1 VASDQ
6 AKELRKQGIAAAK
19 AGQTDQ
25 ARQLLQQSL
34 RIEPRNEAAWLWL
47 VSLAR
52 EQREKFFYLNRLL
65 EINPNSEMGLQSLQQ
80 LGMTRE
86 QLTQQVASL
95 PARPDNRAVLANS
108 SQTPGVPLP
117 DQQRITQ
124 LQDEVDGIVEEY
136 LTPPIGYTGINWV
149 QKKSGRAGERDIWTL
164 RGYIAAGVAAGLVAT
179 FIIGYTIVWN
189 TPVLRG
195 IVFVPTPTLT
205 PTRIPP
211 TFTPTPTPGLTPTP
225 SPTPRL
231 TLTPSPTVPPQIPNG
246 AVGVP
251 QPTALFVAAFDKGVQ
266 DAVSLIDRKRYDE
279 ALPTLQFAIT
289 QVASNFDPGPYYYA
303 ALAFIGQ
310 GKLAEAKQILLRAQ
324 DRLTDTSD
332 GTMRGVVNGGLAYTN
347 LLLAQKAQTD
357 GNSQA
362 VSDLLVEVEDQ
373 SKLAIESAPRFDV
386 PYLALA
392 GRFRLGRNYDE
403 ALKTLDQGLG
413 IPELVANANLLVEK
427 GKVYFERAEYDSAA
441 YQAFLALYADP
452 VAENAH
458 QLRIETALAQ
468 DEPGLAVLYSQ
479 AYLFYYPG
487 SVEAYRYLGDARTAE
502 GNTDLALAAYAQ
514 GAQGLTGRERADY
527 LISRAVLFKQNGQF
541 NEALDD
547 LTAAF
552 ALNDDPAVRV
562 QRMEVAYLAGK
573 TAVAKSDAEALLGQ
587 NVVPDSQIK
596 FLQARILIDEAQ
608 PDAQADFKQA
618 LDLLNEVGSV
628 PEADLQGTAAEYR
641 ARAHLNLKQY
651 ADALRAID
659 TALAEAET
667 GSRHYWRGQILE
679 GQGKRDAALREYD
692 WVLTWSAVYNY
703 PFLEDVTA
711 RVEKLK

>member
-1 VASDQ
+1 MASDQ

-19 AGQTDQ
+19 AGQADE

-34 RIEPRNEAAWLWL
+34 RIEPLNEAAWLWL

-86 QLTQQVASL
+86 QLAQQVASL
-95 PARPDNRAVLANS
+95 PARPDNRAVLAAS
-108 SQTPGVPLP
+108 AQTPGIPLP

-124 LQDEVDGIVEEY
+124 LQDEVDSIVQEY

-164 RGYIAAGVAAGLVAT
+164 RGYIAGGVVAGLVAT

-189 TPVLRG
+189 TPALRG

-205 PTRIPP
+205 PTPLPP

-246 AVGVP
+246 ILNPP
-251 QPTALFVAAFDKGVQ
+251 QPTALFAAAFDKGVQ

-279 ALPTLQFAIT
+279 ALPTLEFAIT

-310 GKLAEAKQILLRAQ
+310 GRLAEAKQTLIRAR
-324 DRLTDTSD
+324 DRLTDTAD
-332 GTMRGVVNGGLAYTN
+332 GTTRGIVNGGLAYTN
-347 LLLAQKAQTD
+347 LLLAQKALTD
-357 GNSQA
+357 GNSVA
-362 VSDLLVEVEDQ
+362 ANDLFVEVEEQAQ
-373 SKLAIESAPRFDV
+373 SAIESAPRFDL

-392 GRFRLGRNYDE
+392 GRYRAGRDYDA
-403 ALKTLDQGLG
+403 ALETLDQGLD
-413 IPELVANANLLVEK
+413 IPELTANVNLLVEK
-427 GKVYFERAEYDSAA
+427 GKIYFDQGNYDQAA

-452 VAENAH
+452 AAENAH
-458 QLRIETALAQ
+458 KLRIETALAQ

-487 SVEAYRYLGDARTAE
+487 SVEGYRYLGDARLAE

-514 GAQGLTGRERADY
+514 GLTGGERADF
-527 LISRAVLFKQNGQF
+527 LISRAALYEQQGNYD
-541 NEALDD
+541 EALKD
-547 LTAAF
+547 LTDAF
-552 ALNDDPAVRV
+552 ALNDDPAVRA
-562 QRMEVAYLAGK
+562 QRMEIAYLAGRI
-573 TAVAKSDAEALLGQ
+573 AVARSDAEALLGQ
-587 NVVPDSQIK
+587 NIIPDEQIK
-596 FLQARILIDEAQ
+596 LLQARILIDEAE
-608 PDAQADFKQA
+608 PEAESDFEQA
-618 LDLLNEVGSV
+618 LDLLDEISGALT
-628 PEADLQGTAAEYR
+628 PRLQGVAAEYR
-641 ARAHLNLKQY
+641 ARAHLSLKQY
-651 ADALRAID
+651 ADALTAID
-659 TALAEAET
+659 DALAKAET

-692 WVLTWSAVYNY
+692 WVLTWGEVYDY
-703 PFLEDVTA
+703 SFLEDVTA
-711 RVEKLK
+711 RVEALR